1 MSDQPADLSTAQLGD
16 VTVPELYRSGRAK
29 QNRAKRNRL
38 ISYAIGLGVFIA
50 IVAFGD
56 WGKIQRLYF
65 DPDVAWEQFPDI
77 IKIAAKNT
85 LIYTFGAFLGGVA
98 IGLLM
103 AIMKMSSLRPYRWFA
118 VVYIEIFRGLPA
130 LLTIFLVGFG
140 TPTAL
145 GVQFPEI
152 LGVPTA
158 GIIALALVA
167 GAYLAETIRAGIQG
181 VPKGQVE
188 AARSL
193 GMSTSQTLRVVVVP
207 QAFRLVI
214 PPLTNE
220 MVLLLKDTA
229 LLSALGTTAATVELT
244 KFGRDAF
251 NDNFNNTPFIV
262 AGLMYLMLTIPLTY
276 LVGRL
281 EKRNQASR

>member
-1 MSDQPADLSTAQLGD
+1 MSGQRITDDGQLGEGD
-16 VTVPELYRSGRAK
+16 LPELYRSGRAK
-29 QNRAKRNRL
+29 AARARRNRL
-38 ISYAIGLGVFIA
+38 LSYGAGLLVVVV
-50 IVAFGD
+50 VAVSGD
-56 WGKIQRLYF
+56 WSKIQEFYL
-65 DPDVAWEQFPDI
+65 DPSTFKEQFPEI
-77 IKIAAKNT
+77 ITIATKNT
-85 LIYTFGAFLGGVA
+85 VVYTIGAFIGGVT

-103 AIMKMSSLRPYRWFA
+103 AVMKMSSLRPYRWVA

-130 LLTIFLVGFG
+130 LLTIILVGFG

-145 GVQFPEI
+145 GVQFPTI

-193 GMSTSQTLRVVVVP
+193 GMSPSQTLRIVVIP

-229 LLSALGTTAATVELT
+229 LLSALGTTAGTVELT
-244 KFGRDAF
+244 KWGREAF
-251 NDNFNNTPFIV
+251 NDNFNNTPFIA
-262 AGLMYLMLTIPLTY
+262 AGFMYLMLTIPLTY
-276 LVGRL
+276 LVGVL
-281 EKRNQASR
+281 EKRNMRSR

>member
-1 MSDQPADLSTAQLGD
+1 MTDIPVTTEQRLGEGDL
-16 VTVPELYRSGRAK
+16 PELYRSGRSK
-29 QNRAKRNRL
+29 QARSRRNRIL
-38 ISYAIGLGVFIA
+38 SY
-50 IVAFGD
+50 VAGILVVALVVYAGD
-56 WGKIQRLYF
+56 WGKIQEFYF
-65 DPDVAWEQFPDI
+65 DPDTFTDQFPEI
-77 IKIAAKNT
+77 ITIAMKNT
-85 LIYTFGAFLGGVA
+85 VIYTVGSFVVGVG

-103 AIMKMSSLRPYRWFA
+103 AIMKMSSLRPYRWA
-118 VVYIEIFRGLPA
+118 ANVYIEIFRGLPA
-130 LLTIFLVGFG
+130 LLTIILIGFG

-145 GVQFPEI
+145 GVQFPQI

-158 GIIALALVA
+158 GIIALGLVA

-181 VPKGQVE
+181 VPKGQLE

-193 GMSTSQTLRVVVVP
+193 GMTKSQTLRIVVIP

-244 KFGRDAF
+244 KWGRENF
-251 NDNFNNTPFIV
+251 NDSFNNTPFIA

-276 LVGRL
+276 LVGVL
-281 EKRNQASR
+281 EKRNMKTR